1 MSTFARYSRKISM
14 IQFSKI
20 CVALML
26 VACAAPAL
34 AQDQEKPDK
43 IVLEQKIGSV
53 MTSTGGDYE
62 SANAG
67 KLLIRDESMM
77 LTDGA
82 KATVVYY
89 YDDGKRKCTE
99 VYKGP
104 NTFVI
109 DDNCK
114 VAGYL
119 AGNGHTG
126 VALIAGAALIGAA
139 LLGNN
144 NNNIVPPPPPPPVSG
159 SSR

>member
-1 MSTFARYSRKISM
+1 M
-14 IQFSKI
+14 IQPSKI
-20 CVALML
+20 CVALLL
-26 VACAAPAL
+26 VACAVPAF
-34 AQDQEKPDK
+34 AQDQDKPDKPDK

-62 SANAG
+62 SANTG
-67 KLLIRDESMM
+67 KLLVRDESMM

-89 YDDGKRKCTE
+89 FDNGKRKCTE

-109 DDNCK
+109 DESCK
-114 VAGYL
+114 AAGYM
-119 AGNGHTG
+119 AGNQKTG
-126 VALIAGAALIGAA
+126 AALIAGAAIIGAA
-139 LLGNN
+139 LLGNGN
-144 NNNIVPPPPPPPVSG
+144 NGTATGPVSG